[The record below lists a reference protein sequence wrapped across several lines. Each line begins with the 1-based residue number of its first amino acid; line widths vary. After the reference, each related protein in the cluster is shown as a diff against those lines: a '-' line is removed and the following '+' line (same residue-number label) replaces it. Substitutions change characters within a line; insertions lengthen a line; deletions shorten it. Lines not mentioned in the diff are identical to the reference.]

1 MEIMIFYLIMFIFQ
15 TLMSYFMNLL
25 GLHLEKSTDKS
36 EPVFRYALFPIQDL
50 FLTEKFV

>member
-1 MEIMIFYLIMFIFQ
+1 
-15 TLMSYFMNLL
+15 MSYFMNLL

-50 FLTEKFV
+50 FLTEKFMCDKSNEKPS